1 MYIESFIIDIESQN
15 KNFTPPIVF
24 LDEITTITEPRIKLL
39 RNLCRVLGL
48 PSVLASTS
56 AKVMNLLNVNSAS
69 AINEKS
75 IWVHAIRTLPPANLK
90 GIFHLFHWNQ
100 YIELNGYLNL
110 KMILA
115 DLNIQYEDTE
125 FNQLQN
131 LVWLMIKQSETCLQG
146 VSLIFFKALKDGL
159 EAQRGNQLDVK
170 IIWKQSLNFLR
181 YKLFKRKPRAFNG
194 IGQFHTLAMMSNY
207 QMICENENKIKSEPG
222 PTSDIIFETI
232 NQHFYFFGRTIDKI
246 VIPLAYNGGSLIL
259 DAKFYEICS
268 HFKLFHENLFFC
280 LAMWLRDSVWL
291 NASKVRSIAS
301 IYCEYGQKLRH
312 LSKNIRALKNDSSAQ
327 ECVIHWGLCNST
339 FKDFSNLNPGFPFLT
354 RFIENIQV
362 DELNFSGLSKKHKID
377 RFNGQINFDSCSN
390 LEAFLSKIQIPQL
403 LPCEIMTGEIRDKL
417 KGLCLFGECNR
428 LPDPVGID
436 VEFDLFF
443 NGNPF
448 KGFVECKYIDTNI
461 EKSTVLDYIIKTC
474 KRNSPFSMIVTY
486 SMQKCLKSA
495 DSWKTEPEN
504 DLSKLYDE
512 KFNFKRF
519 KLDEK
524 SKEEIKNREF
534 KRKERNEKIKLK
546 EKLVEDVSIYSV
558 HYEKNGPGMVAV
570 PLVECENPKGVFIII
585 QTNFVGP
592 KI

>member
-1 MYIESFIIDIESQN
+1 
-15 KNFTPPIVF
+15 
-24 LDEITTITEPRIKLL
+24 
-39 RNLCRVLGL
+39 
-48 PSVLASTS
+48 
-56 AKVMNLLNVNSAS
+56 
-69 AINEKS
+69 
-75 IWVHAIRTLPPANLK
+75 
-90 GIFHLFHWNQ
+90 
-100 YIELNGYLNL
+100 
-110 KMILA
+110 
-115 DLNIQYEDTE
+115 
-125 FNQLQN
+125 
-131 LVWLMIKQSETCLQG
+131 
-146 VSLIFFKALKDGL
+146 
-159 EAQRGNQLDVK
+159 
-170 IIWKQSLNFLR
+170 
-181 YKLFKRKPRAFNG
+181 
-194 IGQFHTLAMMSNY
+194 
-207 QMICENENKIKSEPG
+207 
-222 PTSDIIFETI
+222 
-232 NQHFYFFGRTIDKI
+232 
-246 VIPLAYNGGSLIL
+246 
-259 DAKFYEICS
+259 
-268 HFKLFHENLFFC
+268 
-280 LAMWLRDSVWL
+280 
-291 NASKVRSIAS
+291 
-301 IYCEYGQKLRH
+301 
-312 LSKNIRALKNDSSAQ
+312 
-327 ECVIHWGLCNST
+327 
-339 FKDFSNLNPGFPFLT
+339 
-354 RFIENIQV
+354 
-362 DELNFSGLSKKHKID
+362 
-377 RFNGQINFDSCSN
+377 
-390 LEAFLSKIQIPQL
+390 
-403 LPCEIMTGEIRDKL
+403 MTGEIRDKL